1 MKACAEAASHWPAG
15 TVHFEHFKAPEPPP
29 AEAGFTAAPGSFAVK
44 IASTG
49 AMLEVPADRS
59 IADVLAEAGIHVE
72 TSCQAGLCAT
82 CKIRYLD
89 GDVDHK
95 DYILSGEEQGQW
107 LTACVSRA
115 TSGVLVLDL

>member
-1 MKACAEAASHWPAG
+1 M
-15 TVHFEHFKAPEPPP
+15 
-29 AEAGFTAAPGSFAVK
+29 VK

-49 AMLEVPADRS
+49 AMLEVPADRT
-59 IADVLAEAGIHVE
+59 IADVLEQANIRIE

-82 CKIRYLD
+82 CKIRYLE
-89 GDVDHK
+89 GDVDHRG
-95 DYILSGEEQGQW
+95 YILSDEEHGQW